1 MSGVAIS
8 FGKSRGY
15 RRPDTNNRRKQL
27 VVRNGHAVVRACVT
41 RGYLEQIANKAQR
54 QDVAGIEV
62 DSVSNGKIGQ
72 DVKAHYENPA
82 VQKLLFFRARQTA
95 QAIEAELAGEIYS

>member
-15 RRPDTNNRRKQL
+15 RKPDTHQRRKQL

-41 RGYLEQIANKAQR
+41 RGYLEWIAGKVR
-54 QDVAGIEV
+54 TQDVADIAV
-62 DSVSNGKIGQ
+62 ASIRNGQIGA
-72 DVKAHYENPA
+72 DVKAHYENPDI
-82 VQKLLFFRARQTA
+82 QKLLFFRARQTA
-95 QAIEAELAGEIYS
+95 QAIEAELAEEIYS